1 MGCWVGD
8 GLSWGG
14 GTDPSIPAQGSFGA
28 QTPPSPRWGAA
39 GHRPPQHPCTG
50 SPGTWHP
57 RMGVPQ
63 GRVPP
68 ACPHGGGLLGHFP
81 DQHPHF
87 GSLGVQA
94 PPPSTTTLGALKYE
108 SSSNHTGRGLRAHS
122 PWHPHTGGP
131 WGIPLPP
138 TPTLGGGLLAHTP
151 PAAPLQGDSH
161 RAQAPQHP
169 HTGGVLQPPR
179 PHGTEARPHCP
190 TEPRG
195 GGAGAPLAQG
205 AAGAAAA
212 GRGAAAAAAF
222 AQPLAQQFLSRSH
235 KTCLT
240 CPAPLRQAAATQRL
254 RREGGWRGPAAPR
267 HPPALGSAPHWGGG
281 DRSCIPLPP

>member
-1 MGCWVGD
+1 MEMGCPGE
-8 GLSWGG
+8 G

-39 GHRPPQHPCTG
+39 GHRPPQHPRTG

-57 RMGVPQ
+57 CMGVPQ

-131 WGIPLPP
+131 RGIPLPT
-138 TPTLGGGLLAHTP
+138 TPTLGGVSWHTP
-151 PAAPLQGDSH
+151 HLQHLCKGIPTGHSPPSIPTWGGSSSPPVPMARRPGPIAPPSLGVGARGPPWRRVRRAQRLQGGA
-161 RAQAPQHP
+161 RR
-169 HTGGVLQPPR
+169 R
-179 PHGTEARPHCP
+179 PLLSLSLSPSSFSPEAIKPV
-190 TEPRG
+190 
-195 GGAGAPLAQG
+195 
-205 AAGAAAA
+205 
-212 GRGAAAAAAF
+212 
-222 AQPLAQQFLSRSH
+222 
-235 KTCLT
+235 
-240 CPAPLRQAAATQRL
+240 
-254 RREGGWRGPAAPR
+254 
-267 HPPALGSAPHWGGG
+267 
-281 DRSCIPLPP
+281 